1 MKVNGVYLAS
11 GKVQSR
17 QTFGNNSKS
26 VAGLLGTID
35 KMHLDDKVGL
45 TLKKMDIGDFLIVS
59 PNMDGS
65 YKDVQ
70 KLTIFFQDSIKRIL
84 HIANE
89 KFKKVLVFT
98 KSNPETTDFLN
109 VNYDA
114 VRVNTIDVQPF
125 HAMKVKPGDR
135 IWGETLRSVLIKGEN
150 EVPKELE
157 QYSMLVAEQYD
168 PREISSLSFAVNRQN
183 AHFEHRLGQ

>member
-11 GKVQSR
+11 GKVQHT

-45 TLKKMDIGDFLIVS
+45 TLKKMGVGDFLVIS
-59 PNMDGS
+59 PNMENS
-65 YKDVQ
+65 YSEVQ
-70 KLTIFFQDSIKRIL
+70 KLSILFNDSIKNLL

-89 KFKKVLVFT
+89 KFKDVLVFT
-98 KSNPETTDFLN
+98 KLGTKNTEFIN
-109 VNYDA
+109 INYKP
-114 VRVNTIDVQPF
+114 VKVNTIDVQPF
-125 HAMKVKPGDR
+125 YGVEVKAGDR
-135 IWGETLRSVLIKGEN
+135 VWGETLRSVLIKGEN

-168 PREISSLSFAVNRQN
+168 PREISSLSFAINRQN